1 MAAEVEQR
9 VHSGE
14 GMNPSASLL
23 SGAVTHEQLL
33 EMIGGKANADDVYT
47 KTETDNKLSGKA
59 AKATTL
65 SGYGITDAYTKT
77 ETDNKFAAL
86 PVLLFNGGIPYLCD
100 ALKDSGGNSVLDSG
114 QNEVV
119 SRVRLNTDGGADIL
133 LTLENRIGELERR
146 VYAALGHVIHDS
158 AFKM

>member
-33 EMIGGKANADDVYT
+33 EMIGGKA
-47 KTETDNKLSGKA
+47 

-77 ETDNKFAAL
+77 ETNNKFAAL

-100 ALKDSGGNSVLDSG
+100 ALKDSGGASVLDSG
-114 QNEVV
+114 RNEVV
-119 SRVRLNTDGGADIL
+119 SRVRLNTDGDANIL
-133 LTLENRIGELERR
+133 LVLENRIGELERR
-146 VYAALGHVIHDS
+146 IYAAFEHVIHDS

>member
-1 MAAEVEQR
+1 MAAEVERR

-14 GMNPSASLL
+14 GRNPGASLL
-23 SGAVTHEQLL
+23 SGAVTHGQLL
-33 EMIGGKANADDVYT
+33 EMIDGKADADGVYT

-65 SGYGITDAYTKT
+65 GGYGITDAYTKT

-86 PVLLFNGGIPYLCD
+86 PVLLLNGGIPYLCD
-100 ALKDSGGNSVLDSG
+100 ALKDSGGASVLDSG
-114 QNEVV
+114 RNEVV

-133 LTLENRIGELERR
+133 PTLENRIGELERR
-146 VYAALGHVIHDS
+146 IYAALGHAIHDS